1 MWKVRVIYVDTS
13 VVLAQ
18 ALAEDRIPD
27 PRIWRETLV
36 SSRLLEHEVWTRIH
50 GFGLAASHGD
60 VIRRLLDGLTFE
72 ELDRDVLG
80 RALEPFPVRVR
91 TLDALHLAT
100 LEYLRVRGQRIELAT
115 FDRRMADAAS
125 AIGIQLCEI

>member
-1 MWKVRVIYVDTS
+1 MIYIDTS

-18 ALAEDRIPD
+18 ALAEDRVPD
-27 PRIWRETLV
+27 PQIWVEPLV

-50 GFGLAASHGD
+50 GEGLARSHGD
-60 VIRRLLDGLTFE
+60 VVRRLLDGINFE
-72 ELDRDVLG
+72 ELDRDVLA

-100 LEYLRVRGQRIELAT
+100 LDYLRVRGQSLRLAT
-115 FDRRMADAAS
+115 FDRRMRDAAT
-125 AIGIQLCEI
+125 ALGIALAHV